1 MLGFKDKALEAA
13 LVFFDKLSVI
23 TYSLKVLPNVVFAD
37 SQVPLDKISELV
49 REIYLLR
56 VDLPM
61 EQSSSDSTPGEGKW
75 RHFRDHSVLS
85 PESIKKFQRHYVP
98 GIFTMNI
105 HYR

>member
-56 VDLPM
+56 
-61 EQSSSDSTPGEGKW
+61 
-75 RHFRDHSVLS
+75 
-85 PESIKKFQRHYVP
+85 
-98 GIFTMNI
+98 
-105 HYR
+105 